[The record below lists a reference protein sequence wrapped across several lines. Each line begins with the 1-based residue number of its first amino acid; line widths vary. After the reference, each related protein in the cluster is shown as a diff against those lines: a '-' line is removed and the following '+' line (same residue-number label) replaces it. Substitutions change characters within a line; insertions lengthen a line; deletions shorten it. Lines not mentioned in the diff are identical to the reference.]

1 MFYRGNGSA
10 NAHRHGAGQDR
21 VRQGKDEPPT
31 GEIRGS
37 SEEGRKEGRKK
48 GREGVW
54 MRWYTC
60 IQPREGK
67 IRRWVFFYVCM
78 HVHVYMW
85 LTWGVYVHG

>member
-37 SEEGRKEGRKK
+37 SEEGRKEGRKG
-48 GREGVW
+48 GREGGGVDE
-54 MRWYTC
+54 M
-60 IQPREGK
+60 
-67 IRRWVFFYVCM
+67 
-78 HVHVYMW
+78 VHMYSAA
-85 LTWGVYVHG
+85 GGED

>member
-37 SEEGRKEGRKK
+37 SEEGRKEGRKG
-48 GREGVW
+48 GREGG
-54 MRWYTC
+54 RGC
-60 IQPREGK
+60 G
-67 IRRWVFFYVCM
+67 
-78 HVHVYMW
+78 
-85 LTWGVYVHG
+85 